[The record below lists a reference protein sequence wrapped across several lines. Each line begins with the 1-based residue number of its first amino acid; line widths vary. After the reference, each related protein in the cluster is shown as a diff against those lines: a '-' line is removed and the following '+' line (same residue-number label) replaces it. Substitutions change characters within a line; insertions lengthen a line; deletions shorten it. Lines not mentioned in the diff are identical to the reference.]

1 MPRSRWWGPAHAYA
15 IVLIAALSL
24 MSVGTGRWVG
34 AAGGEYRQF
43 RQVMLATALPNTGGN
58 LSPDGEKLAFISEGS
73 LWVALLDRSAEAV
86 RTRTPVRLTEPM
98 GAWDDGGVAI
108 AWSGNSKWIA
118 FRATKPGTRG
128 NPGQIYLISSSGG
141 EPRLVAATENLL
153 NFFCY
158 RVALSPDGGKVY
170 FADGERIRTRV
181 YETSVGTNERRSLTA
196 IDTMQPAIS
205 PDGAWIA
212 YLGSESS
219 TGQDRQLWTMPV
231 GGGDPILVCEV
242 PADGF
247 LRSPVWSPDGSKIA
261 LLVKPPDSR
270 LFECTEIWM
279 VPMGQDGHSSG
290 VPDKCPLRKKTNA
303 PIAGWTQHNE
313 IALLFEGP
321 KNAGLY
327 AIPSEGGQA
336 VQITDHWSSYPNW
349 SPDGRTIYYRGDGND
364 AYWGL
369 FRVPA
374 ESGSRTELS
383 FQGEALGIPIPGGG
397 PSLSPDGTR
406 LCFAGVRRS
415 DVETG
420 KGFPSAL
427 YVAGSTGGEPVRLTS
442 EGRAPTWSP
451 DGKKIAFTRG
461 YEASGENIAELL
473 AMTVTSGEP
482 QRISKVEDQVEGST
496 AAWSPDGELIA
507 YLGRDN
513 TLRVIPA
520 AGGPSRVLASNV
532 GPVRGRGIAW
542 SPDGQEI
549 AFTAG
554 DRIWKIARGGGE
566 PKEIRIGLKGVP
578 AQIDWS
584 PDGKRLVF
592 AFGKGGETELWLMSN
607 LPNPGGVAPTPIRA
621 R

>member
-1 MPRSRWWGPAHAYA
+1 M
-15 IVLIAALSL
+15 
-24 MSVGTGRWVG
+24 
-34 AAGGEYRQF
+34 
-43 RQVMLATALPNTGGN
+43 
-58 LSPDGEKLAFISEGS
+58 SPDGQKLAFVSEGS
-73 LWVALLDRSAEAV
+73 LWIAPIDRSAEAV
-86 RTRTPVRLTEPM
+86 RTGTPVRITEPM

-108 AWSGNSKWIA
+108 AWSNNGQWIA
-118 FRATKPGTRG
+118 FRALKPGTRD
-128 NPGQIYLISSSGG
+128 NPGCVYLISLSGG
-141 EPRLVAATENLL
+141 VPQQVTSTENPL
-153 NFFCY
+153 NFWRY
-158 RVALSPDGGKVY
+158 RIALSPDGGKVY
-170 FADGERIRTRV
+170 FADGEGIRTRI
-181 YETSVGTNERRSLTA
+181 YEASVGTNEWRPVTGV
-196 IDTMQPAIS
+196 DTMQPAIS

-212 YLGSESS
+212 YLGFESS
-219 TGQDRQLWTMPV
+219 TGQVRQLWTMPV
-231 GGGDPILVCEV
+231 SGGDAILVCEV

-261 LLVKPPDSR
+261 LLVKPPDSQ

-279 VPMGQDGHSSG
+279 VPMGQDGHRSG
-290 VPDKCPLRKKTNA
+290 APDKFTLRKNTNA
-303 PIAGWTQHNE
+303 PIAGWTQKNE

-327 AIPSEGGQA
+327 AIPAEGGQA
-336 VQITDHWSSYPNW
+336 LQITDHWSSHPNW

-369 FRVPA
+369 FRVPVA
-374 ESGSRTELS
+374 GGSSTELS

-397 PSLSPDGTR
+397 PVLSPDGTR

-420 KGFPSAL
+420 KGFPLAL
-427 YVAGSTGGEPVRLTS
+427 YVADSTGGEPVRLTS

-451 DGKKIAFTRG
+451 DGQKIAFTRG

-473 AMTVTSGEP
+473 VKMVTGGEP
-482 QRISKVEDQVEGST
+482 QQISKVEDQVEGST

-520 AGGPSRVLASNV
+520 EGGPSRVLASAL
-532 GPVRGRGIAW
+532 GSVRGRGIAW

-566 PKEIRIGLKGVP
+566 PKEIHIGLQGSP
-578 AQIDWS
+578 TQIDWS
-584 PDGKRLVF
+584 PDKKRLVF
-592 AFGKGGETELWLMSN
+592 ALGKGGETELWLMTSFSN
-607 LPNPGGVAPTPIRA
+607 AGSESRAPIHVR
-621 R
+621 